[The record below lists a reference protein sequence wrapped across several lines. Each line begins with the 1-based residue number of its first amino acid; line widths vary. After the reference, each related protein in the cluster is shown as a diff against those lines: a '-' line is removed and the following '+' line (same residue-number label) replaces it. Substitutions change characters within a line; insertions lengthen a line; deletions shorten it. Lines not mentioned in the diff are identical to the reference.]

1 MPFELAV
8 LILLKLD
15 NWFITLCKCTA
26 CTARAACAF
35 RLQQLEKELY
45 FYKKTSRDLKKKIR
59 EMFTVGKI
67 PAHGK
72 RASTPCMFV
81 LCVLMFCLSMFLCVL
96 LLGAFLKGGSSQFWG
111 MCQSGVVCNS
121 NRKTVL

>member
-1 MPFELAV
+1 MQFELAV

-15 NWFITLCKCTA
+15 NWFIIVWKCIA
-26 CTARAACAF
+26 CVACAF

-59 EMFTVGKI
+59 ELFTVGKI

-72 RASTPCMFV
+72 
-81 LCVLMFCLSMFLCVL
+81 CV
-96 LLGAFLKGGSSQFWG
+96 
-111 MCQSGVVCNS
+111 N
-121 NRKTVL
+121 T